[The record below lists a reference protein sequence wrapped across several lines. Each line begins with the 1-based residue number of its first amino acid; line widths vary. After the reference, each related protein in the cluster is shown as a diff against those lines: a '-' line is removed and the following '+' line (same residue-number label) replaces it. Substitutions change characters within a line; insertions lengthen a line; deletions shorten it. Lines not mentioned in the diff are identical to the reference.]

1 MQCHYGILL
10 LALKLICISL
20 INFFLLLFQ
29 KSKRI
34 YALKQFFKL
43 IKKNIN
49 LIIFKKKIMTNDFLR
64 AFNKYKMD
72 KSTCEYSG
80 RFSSGRV
87 NYIDFFTNLF
97 FFWYLIRT

>member
-10 LALKLICISL
+10 LALKFICISL
-20 INFFLLLFQ
+20 IIFILKNQNAFTHSNNFFE
-29 KSKRI
+29 
-34 YALKQFFKL
+34 L

-49 LIIFKKKIMTNDFLR
+49 LIIFKRKIMTNDFLR
-64 AFNKYKMD
+64 AFNKYKTD

-87 NYIDFFTNLF
+87 NYIDFFTINSSF
-97 FFWYLIRT
+97 FFYLVLNRT